1 MNRLI
6 VWFRRLTVAFLVG
19 ITLIGLQ
26 FGSVV
31 YPAQA
36 ETVTPEANSYQSQ
49 QPKKTEELGKKTK
62 NSLKE
67 AAENVKEKLNL
78 DEPLDPGTKQVLNS
92 TQKRVEKAV
101 KPITGKEQGTYQ
113 QN

>member
-6 VWFRRLTVAFLVG
+6 IWFRRLAVAFLVG
-19 ITLIGLQ
+19 MTFVGLQ
-26 FGSVV
+26 FGFVV
-31 YPAQA
+31 SPAQA
-36 ETVTPEANSYQSQ
+36 ETVTPEANSYQTQ
-49 QPKKTEELGKKTK
+49 QNKNGEDLGKKTK

-67 AAENVKEKLNL
+67 AVENVREKLNL

-92 TQKRVEKAV
+92 TQRRVEEAV
-101 KPITGKEQGTYQ
+101 KPITGKEQSTYQ

>member
-1 MNRLI
+1 MNRFI
-6 VWFRRLTVAFLVG
+6 SWFRRLAIVFLVG
-19 ITLIGLQ
+19 LTFVGLH
-26 FGSVV
+26 FGSVAS
-31 YPAQA
+31 PAQA
-36 ETVTPEANSYQSQ
+36 ETVTPEANSYQA
-49 QPKKTEELGKKTK
+49 QPTKNTENLGKKTK

-67 AAENVKEKLNL
+67 AAENVREKLNL
-78 DEPLDPGTKQVLNS
+78 DEPIDPGTKQVLNP